1 MRPYQDLEQQ
11 NDFVIR
17 KFDQNIDPIELKW
30 HMDNESRIV
39 EVLECGP
46 GWKFQYDNKLP
57 QDLKPKTILNIQ
69 RHEYHRV
76 IKGEGNLLIKI
87 HKIKD

>member
-1 MRPYQDLEQQ
+1 MKPYQDLEQ
-11 NDFVIR
+11 DDYVIR

-30 HMDNESRIV
+30 HMDGEDRIV
-39 EVLECGP
+39 EVLECGA

-57 QDLKPKTILNIQ
+57 QDLKPNTTLLIQ
-69 RHEYHRV
+69 RHDYHRV